1 MTTAA
6 PAARRMRAP
15 ERRAQLLDVAA
26 ELVRHGGAGT
36 LTMERLAERAGVS
49 KAIPYRHF
57 VDADAVL
64 VALYQRETTAL
75 GAAVVDALRGAPAGA
90 DLVRVGVRAYFDE
103 VVRRRDLLVALSSP
117 GRAVPALADPDQ
129 AATRFASWVLQEF
142 HGLDARRA
150 KAVSGMVQGAIVG
163 AVGSY
168 LAGLGSRR
176 AVEETLVEMI
186 RVATTS
192 R

>member
-1 MTTAA
+1 
-6 PAARRMRAP
+6 MRAP
-15 ERRAQLLDVAA
+15 DRRAQLLDVAA
-26 ELVRHGGAGT
+26 DLVTSAGVAAV
-36 LTMERLAERAGVS
+36 TMERLADRAGVS

-64 VALYQRETTAL
+64 VALYRRETTAL
-75 GAAVVDALRGAPAGA
+75 GAGVVAALRAAPVGA

-103 VVRRRDLLVALSSP
+103 VVRRRTLLVALSSP
-117 GRAVPALADPDQ
+117 GRAIPALADPEA
-129 AATRFASWVLQEF
+129 AATKFASWVLQEF

-168 LAGLGSRR
+168 LAGVASRR
-176 AVEETLVEMI
+176 SVEETLVAMI

>member
-1 MTTAA
+1 
-6 PAARRMRAP
+6 MRAP